1 MNTEQCSSP
10 AVTPVPRGRGD
21 PQKGRMLGTLD
32 CEMRRLLAVLGFTH
46 LTSYPRMKEV
56 VKMFR
61 RMALK
66 KHPDKPGGSTEDFQ
80 ELQEAFLKTGT
91 FLESFQQKSDPVSSE
106 EVFDYE
112 EDCAMKLFKE
122 FYLNGKKFDSTFL
135 HLFDNQDKEKEQ
147 YLFYNK
153 CKETFQLREDGT
165 LEKLARLELQN
176 FSFRKHLPPSGLSR
190 SVLTFLQI

>member
-1 MNTEQCSSP
+1 M
-10 AVTPVPRGRGD
+10 
-21 PQKGRMLGTLD
+21 D
-32 CEMRRLLAVLGFTH
+32 CEMRRLLAVLGFTQ

-66 KHPDKPGGSTEDFQ
+66 KHPDKPGGSKEDFQ

-91 FLESFQQKSDPVSSE
+91 FLESVQQKSDPVSPE

-135 HLFDNQDKEKEQ
+135 HLFDNQDIEKEQ
-147 YLFYNK
+147 YLFYKK
-153 CKETFQLREDGT
+153 CKETFQLKEDGT
-165 LEKLARLELQN
+165 LEKLPRLELQ
-176 FSFRKHLPPSGLSR
+176 FSQTPPAVR
-190 SVLTFLQI
+190 SVEPGLDISTDINFLFQLIP